1 MMEKLLGT
9 LTKGF
14 VVVMSAPA
22 GTGKTT
28 LARMLMDEFPSVSE
42 SVSCTTRPM
51 RPGEVPEKDYHF
63 MSVEEFERKEK
74 EGEFLEHA
82 TVFGHHYGTLK
93 EHVDQKVKKGQ
104 HVILVIDTQG
114 AMKLK
119 KQGYPALFI
128 FIKPP
133 SLAELRTRLFNRNT
147 EQEKHIE
154 ERLAWAVH
162 ELEMAKDYDYI
173 IINDN
178 LHRAYEILRSILISE
193 EHKTQRYHDRKLDK

>member
-1 MMEKLLGT
+1 MEKLLGS

-28 LARMLMDEFPSVSE
+28 LARMLMDEFSSISE
-42 SVSCTTRPM
+42 SISCTTRPM
-51 RPGEVPEKDYHF
+51 RAGEIAEKDYHF
-63 MSVEEFERKEK
+63 MTEAEFEQKEQ
-74 EGEFLEHA
+74 EGQFLEHA

-93 EHVDQKVKKGQ
+93 GHVEKKLEHGQ

-114 AMKLK
+114 ALNLK
-119 KQGYPALFI
+119 KMGYPAVYVFI
-128 FIKPP
+128 RPP

-162 ELEMAKDYDYI
+162 EL
-173 IINDN
+173 
-178 LHRAYEILRSILISE
+178 
-193 EHKTQRYHDRKLDK
+193 